1 MTEYRDKFARVFDS
15 LSRLELQDG
24 AHGLE
29 EIGLEDLFGRGDEKW
44 LGFYTAEG
52 IRTALDRYGL
62 FADLAQM
69 GFEVAEIEVRTDDP
83 DEHTLRIFSRTP
95 AIHDPLLELVV
106 RRGTLEPTGELRSRV
121 KSQYINLLQI
131 EWLLLQNP
139 SQAFGDR
146 RPPLPGQE
154 HPGLGIGKQVLEIL
168 RNTAK
173 RLKLDGLVTVP
184 SYFHNSFFYS
194 EEFYYFDPS
203 VQGLFLAACRDV
215 LPQTQSNV
223 GAASWAFLWNLVRED
238 GNPEPFPWF
247 HAAQICPVSDLLVE
261 YFDDAD
267 FDREVANGLSKVEFV
282 VDREALREKLFEAG
296 IDPFDA
302 ARFRELISP

>member
-1 MTEYRDKFARVFDS
+1 VTEYRDKFTRVFDS

-29 EIGLEDLFGRGDEKW
+29 EIGLEDLFGRGDDKW

-69 GFEVAEIEVRTDDP
+69 GFEVAEIEIRTDDP
-83 DEHTLRIFSRTP
+83 EEHTLRIFSRTP

-139 SQAFGDR
+139 SQVFGDR

-223 GAASWAFLWNLVRED
+223 GAASWAFLWNLVREHD
-238 GNPEPFPWF
+238 NDESFPWF

-261 YFDDAD
+261 YFDDSD

-282 VDREALREKLFEAG
+282 VDREALRERLFEAG

-302 ARFRELISP
+302 ARFQELISP

>member
-1 MTEYRDKFARVFDS
+1 MTEYRDQYTRVFDS

-44 LGFYTAEG
+44 LGFYTADG
-52 IRTALDRYGL
+52 IRTAIDRYGL

-69 GFEVAEIEVRTDDP
+69 GFDHCEIEIRTDDP
-83 DEHTLRIFSRTP
+83 DEHSLRVFSRTP
-95 AIHDPLLELVV
+95 ELKAPLLELVV

-139 SQAFGDR
+139 AQSFNDR
-146 RPPLPGQE
+146 RPPLPGQDF
-154 HPGLGIGKQVLEIL
+154 PGLGVGKQVLEIL
-168 RNTAK
+168 RNAAK

-194 EEFYYFDPS
+194 EEFYYFDPQ

-215 LPQTQSNV
+215 LPQTKANV
-223 GAASWAFLWNLVRED
+223 GAASWAFVWDLVREENSSD
-238 GNPEPFPWF
+238 AFPWF
-247 HAAQICPVSDLLVE
+247 HAAQICPISKRLTD
-261 YFDDAD
+261 YFDHAD
-267 FDREVANGLSKVEFV
+267 FDREVVNGLSQVEFV
-282 VDREALREKLFEAG
+282 VDRAALVEKLAESG
-296 IDPFDA
+296 IQPFNA
-302 ARFRELISP
+302 ERVKQLITP

>member
-1 MTEYRDKFARVFDS
+1 MVA
-15 LSRLELQDG
+15 
-24 AHGLE
+24 
-29 EIGLEDLFGRGDEKW
+29 DEKW
-44 LGFYTAEG
+44 LGFYTADG

-69 GFEVAEIEVRTDDP
+69 GFEVAEIEIRTDDP
-83 DEHTLRIFSRTP
+83 DEHSLRIFSRTP

-121 KSQYINLLQI
+121 KNQYIHLLQI

-139 SQAFGDR
+139 SQVFGDR

-168 RNTAK
+168 RNTAR

-215 LPQTQSNV
+215 LPQTKSNV
-223 GAASWAFLWNLVRED
+223 GAASWAFLWNLVREHD
-238 GNPEPFPWF
+238 NTEAFPWF

-267 FDREVANGLSKVEFV
+267 FDREVATGLSKVEFV
-282 VDREALREKLFEAG
+282 VDRDALREKLAEAG

-302 ARFRELISP
+302 AKFHELISP

>member
-1 MTEYRDKFARVFDS
+1 MTEYRDKYTRVFDG
-15 LSRLELQDG
+15 LSRIELQDG
-24 AHGLE
+24 AHGLS

-69 GFEVAEIEVRTDDP
+69 GFTHAEIEIRTDDP
-83 DEHTLRIFSRTP
+83 EAHSLRIFSRTP
-95 AIHDPLLELVV
+95 EIQDPLLELVV

-139 SQAFGDR
+139 SVGFGER
-146 RPPLPGQE
+146 RPPLPGQTF
-154 HPGLGIGKQVLEIL
+154 PGLGIGKQVLEIL

-194 EEFYYFDPS
+194 EEFYYFDPR

-223 GAASWAFLWNLVRED
+223 GAASWAFLWNLVHED
-238 GNPEPFPWF
+238 GTTDASPWF

-261 YFDDAD
+261 YFEHAD
-267 FDREVANGLSKVEFV
+267 FDREVANGLSQVEFV
-282 VDREALREKLFEAG
+282 VDRAGLRQKLAETG
-296 IDPFDA
+296 IEPFDA
-302 ARFRELISP
+302 ARVRQLISP